1 MTNSYL
7 TDKQINKEVLQIKE
21 STTKENNSWLIRSIW
36 SLIKQVVH
44 NRDMTS
50 SLPYKQFENDNC
62 SDDQLEL
69 HSTSTEIN
77 VYHVDGTYETVS
89 VTPSTTSEQLCSQI
103 AKKVICQSYDWSIV
117 EIWKDEEIERT
128 LENHESV
135 LLCYQKMGPEK
146 NRILVL
152 RLSNKMFHMFKHPE
166 EFSLYRTWDLNKKK
180 EAKVIQKVLNG
191 DICPLH
197 FGQVWVYDC
206 NKTKPFWDI
215 TILLLKDKNLYLSSN
230 HKTIVPLIRRAGIS
244 FFRNAIMSGT
254 RDKCQV
260 QVWAYLGDFRIFT
273 TTKRVAGAPTDHCLC
288 LVPASGIKQYIACSS
303 NRTQSYWMCA
313 MRLSKYGKQLR
324 DNYRSF
330 VKKHNDANEYEYNK
344 KPLPNESVRSHVA
357 MDFSGNVGRIVE
369 DPKEALAIAQAET
382 GSVRRSWRSSG
393 RTTPGLQTAV
403 TKLENDIH
411 LSQPWYHKNMSR
423 DQAANVLNGLGNKD
437 GVFLIRESKSKC
449 GSYVLTFKC
458 GGKIIHTPI
467 VAQMDPINDQVC
479 FTLDNGVIKFYDL
492 LQLVEFYQLNA
503 GSLPTRLM
511 HYVVQVPVTK

>member
-1 MTNSYL
+1 MSSQTAML
-7 TDKQINKEVLQIKE
+7 
-21 STTKENNSWLIRSIW
+21 W
-36 SLIKQVVH
+36 SLIRKIISKYD
-44 NRDMTS
+44 DMTS
-50 SLPYKQFENDNC
+50 SLPYRRFGNENY
-62 SDDQLEL
+62 SDCQLEL
-69 HSTSTEIN
+69 RTTKEIK
-77 VYHVDGTYETVS
+77 VYNIDGTYQSVL
-89 VTPSTTSEQLCSQI
+89 VTPELSSEELCSQL
-103 AKKVICQSYDWSIV
+103 KKNILSDCFDWSIV
-117 EIWKDEEIERT
+117 ELWKDEGIERT

-135 LLCYQKMGPEK
+135 LMCYEQMKHE
-146 NRILVL
+146 NRTLEL
-152 RLSNKMFHMFKHPE
+152 RISNKMFDMYKHPE
-166 EFSLYRTWDLNKKK
+166 VNFIEYSLYKSLDFDHKR
-180 EAKVIQKVLNG
+180 EAKVAQKVLDG
-191 DICPLH
+191 DIDPLH
-197 FGQVWVYDC
+197 FGQVWIYEC
-206 NKTKPFWDI
+206 NKLDPSWEV
-215 TILLLKDKNLYLSSN
+215 TILLLKDKKLYLSPN
-230 HKTIVPLIRRAGIS
+230 HQNILTFIKKTENGC
-244 FFRNAIMSGT
+244 FRNNKSTIS
-254 RDKCQV
+254 RDKCQL
-260 QVWAYLGDFRIFT
+260 QIWAYLCDFKVYT
-273 TTKRVAGAPTDHCLC
+273 TNKKLKGAPTDYSLC
-288 LVPASGIKQYIACSS
+288 LVDASGLKQYIACNSKKS
-303 NRTQSYWMCA
+303 LSYWMCA

-403 TKLENDIH
+403 SKLENDIH

-449 GSYVLTFKC
+449 GSYVLTYKC
-458 GGKIIHTPI
+458 GGKIVHTPI

-479 FTLDNGVIKFYDL
+479 FTLDNGVTKFYDL

>member
-1 MTNSYL
+1 M
-7 TDKQINKEVLQIKE
+7 
-21 STTKENNSWLIRSIW
+21 
-36 SLIKQVVH
+36 
-44 NRDMTS
+44 
-50 SLPYKQFENDNC
+50 
-62 SDDQLEL
+62 
-69 HSTSTEIN
+69 
-77 VYHVDGTYETVS
+77 G
-89 VTPSTTSEQLCSQI
+89 
-103 AKKVICQSYDWSIV
+103 A
-117 EIWKDEEIERT
+117 DE
-128 LENHESV
+128 
-135 LLCYQKMGPEK
+135 
-146 NRILVL
+146 NRILTL

-166 EFSLYRTWDLNKKK
+166 EFSLYRTWDLKKKK
-180 EAKVIQKVLNG
+180 EAKIIQKVLNG

-197 FGQVWVYDC
+197 YGQVWVYDC
-206 NKTKPFWDI
+206 NNPKPYWDI
-215 TILLLKDKNLYLSSN
+215 TVLFLKDKNLYLSTN
-230 HKTIVPLIRRAGIS
+230 HKNLVPHIKKGGIS
-244 FFRNAIMSGT
+244 YFRSLSGK

-260 QVWAYLGDFRIFT
+260 KVWACLGDFKIYS
-273 TTKRVAGAPTDHCLC
+273 TTKNVPGSPSNHCLC
-288 LVPASGIKQYIACSS
+288 LVPASGIKQYIACGS
-303 NRTQSYWMCA
+303 NRSQSYWMCA

-330 VKKHNDANEYEYNK
+330 VKKHNDTNEYEYNK